1 MPATSVLHRAAVEL
15 FGDDSNLVRDLSRAE
30 SRVKAT
36 GERMSRIGGIM
47 TAAVSVPLLGIGAAS
62 VKLASDAEEFAAKF
76 DVVMGDAADRARA
89 KIQKLTET
97 IPATS
102 AELEKMASGIQ
113 DMLVPMGLVRSEA
126 AGMSVE
132 MVELAGDIASFNN
145 VLPTEALMAVQS
157 ALAGESEP
165 MRRFGVDTRVT
176 RLEQIALEE
185 GIIGVGDALDNT
197 TRAYAVMAA
206 IQRDSRDAMGDAE
219 RTVDSTANTLK
230 FAQREI
236 KDLGIAI
243 GQRLNPIITP
253 MVRGFTDVLGVFQDL
268 SPGTQEFIVRI
279 GGLLAAV
286 GPLLLVGG
294 KAITMLSVLNTKL
307 VKLTTT
313 AGGLTV
319 LLGAVAVAIQ
329 GIQSAANA
337 AEQSIEDST
346 DAIIGA
352 DEQTNRLNRQITDL
366 NRTNH
371 EAWLMW
377 KQLKDELVAGGY
389 EWEVASRVAFRKVQ
403 EYLEETGQTAGQMG
417 EDFQQALELTGD
429 EIEDLQNRY
438 EQLRRSVMT
447 PEETLASTLDELE
460 VMRTELAAIGV
471 TGGMVEEVFRR
482 LEEQA
487 HLEFKGARGA
497 ADRDIKPLSK
507 KLQEATGAARDLSQ
521 AVNDALHPEV
531 DAKDLKAGITDIRS
545 EFERLRQS
553 VLLPEER
560 TQETLDYLD
569 TLRTKLASIGFEGE
583 DVDEIF
589 QRLAEKAQE
598 RTEGSFEDAGKAS
611 GRALIEGIAKGVK
624 GKDIWDR
631 ILNIF
636 EQGLLKSIYKLLGIA
651 SPSKV
656 FEGVGEK
663 MMLGLEKG
671 ISQNIDSATSALG
684 RVVPSGAESGSPALS
699 APSAYG
705 QGIAV
710 DIQLPITV
718 SAIDG
723 RDAMQ
728 VIESQKGTI
737 ERMVHEA
744 VNDALGH
751 PLRGN

>member
-1 MPATSVLHRAAVEL
+1 MAKTSVLHRAAVEL
-15 FGDDSNLVRDLSRAE
+15 FGDDSKLVRDLTQAE
-30 SRVKAT
+30 SKVKAT
-36 GERMSRIGGIM
+36 GESMARIGRTM
-47 TAAVSVPLLGIGAAS
+47 TAAVSLPMLGIGVAS

-89 KIQKLTET
+89 KILKLTET

-102 AELEKMASGIQ
+102 SELEKMAAGIQ

-126 AGMSVE
+126 AGMSVD
-132 MVELAGDIASFNN
+132 MVEVAGDIASFNN
-145 VLPTEALMAVQS
+145 VLPTEALMAMQS

-165 MRRFGVDTRVT
+165 MRRYGVDTRVT
-176 RLEQIALEE
+176 RLEQVALEE
-185 GIIGVGDALDNT
+185 GIIGVGESLDNT
-197 TRAYAVMAA
+197 TRAYAIMAA

-230 FAQREI
+230 FAAREI
-236 KDLGIAI
+236 KNLGITI

-253 MVRGFTDVLGVFQDL
+253 MVRGFTDVLGIFQDL
-268 SPGTQEFIVRI
+268 SPGTQEFIIRI
-279 GGLLAAV
+279 GGLVAAV

-294 KAITMLSVLNTKL
+294 KAITMLGVLNTKL

-337 AEQSIEDST
+337 AEQSIDDSS
-346 DAIIGA
+346 DAIVNA
-352 DEQTNRLNRQITDL
+352 DEQTNRLNRRITEL

-371 EAWLMW
+371 EAWLKW
-377 KQLKDELVAGGY
+377 KQLKDELIAGGY
-389 EWEVASRVAFRKVQ
+389 EWEVASRVAFKRVQ
-403 EYLEETGQTAGQMG
+403 EYLEETGQAAGQMG

-447 PEETLASTLDELE
+447 PEETLASTLNELE
-460 VMRTELAAIGV
+460 MMRSELAAVGV

-487 HLEFKGARGA
+487 RLEFKGSRDTSDKDLKSL
-497 ADRDIKPLSK
+497 AD
-507 KLQEATGAARDLSQ
+507 KLGEATGSAHRLDQ
-521 AVNDALHPEV
+521 AVEDALHPEI
-531 DAKDLKAGITDIRS
+531 DSDFKDGVTDIRS

-560 TQETLDYLD
+560 MQETLDYLD
-569 TLRTKLASIGFEGE
+569 YLRTKLASIGFEGE

-636 EQGLLKSIYKLLGIA
+636 EKGLLKSVYKLLGIS
-651 SPSKV
+651 SPSRV
-656 FEGVGEK
+656 FEGVGEN

-671 ISQNIDSATSALG
+671 ISHNIDSATSALG
-684 RVVPSGAESGSPALS
+684 MVVPSGAESGSLALS
-699 APSAYG
+699 IPSAYG